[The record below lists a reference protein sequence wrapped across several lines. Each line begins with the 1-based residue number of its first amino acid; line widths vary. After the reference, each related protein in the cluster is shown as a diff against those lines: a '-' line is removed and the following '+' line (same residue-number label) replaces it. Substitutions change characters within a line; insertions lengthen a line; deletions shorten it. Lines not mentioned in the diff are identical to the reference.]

1 MLAGAVP
8 IVLEGWLAP
17 YLKGGTVDNQ
27 LLDLVVLALYF
38 AVMIGA
44 GYWGL
49 RRARSA
55 DDYLVAGRR
64 LGPFMYV
71 GCMAAVVL
79 GGASTIGGVALGYDN
94 GISGMWLVFWIGMG
108 VIALGVLM
116 SSRLSRLGVYTVSEM
131 LENRYGVAS
140 RLISAII
147 IAAYALMIAVT
158 STIAIGTVFNV
169 VLPLSA
175 SVAILLAGGLTVVYS
190 VAGGMWSITLTDII
204 QFCIMTV
211 GIFFLL
217 LPFSLVAA
225 GGFAGMQEALPASYF
240 DITAIGW
247 QTIFTYFLL
256 FFFGLMI
263 GQDIW
268 QRVFTARSPGVARWG
283 SVAAGVYCLLY
294 ALAGAL
300 VGTAARVI
308 LPGIQSDN
316 AFARITTEAL
326 PAGIT
331 GLVLAAA
338 LAAVMSTASAGLL
351 ASSTILAN
359 DVYAGFIARDDHNKV
374 LVNRATT
381 LLVGVVVLVI
391 SLIVSDVVGALTVAY
406 DLLSGALFVP
416 IVGAL
421 FWRRATAAGALASMA
436 AGSVVVVI
444 FMVVDG
450 LFANTPIIW
459 GMLASL
465 VAFVVVSLLTPRPS
479 EERMRTWERR
489 LTGSGAEGET

>member
-1 MLAGAVP
+1 L
-8 IVLEGWLAP
+8 
-17 YLKGGTVDNQ
+17 DNQ
-27 LLDLVVLALYF
+27 LLDYVVIALYF

-71 GCMAAVVL
+71 GTLSAVVL
-79 GGASTIGGVALGYDN
+79 GGASTIGGIALGYEN

-108 VIALGVLM
+108 VIALGILM
-116 SSRLSRLGVYTVSEM
+116 STRLSRLGVYTVSEM
-131 LENRYGVAS
+131 LENRYGPAA

-169 VLPLSA
+169 VLPLSP
-175 SVAILLAGGLTVVYS
+175 SFAILVAGGIVVAYS
-190 VAGGMWSITLTDII
+190 VAGGMWSITLTDYL
-204 QFCIMTV
+204 QFLIMTV

-217 LPFSLVAA
+217 LPLSIAAA
-225 GGFAGMQEALPASYF
+225 GGFSGMSKALPASYF
-240 DITAIGW
+240 DLTAIGW

-268 QRVFTARSPGVARWG
+268 QRVFTARSPEIARWG

-308 LPGIQSDN
+308 FPELATPDN
-316 AFARITTEAL
+316 AFARVASDAL
-326 PAGIT
+326 PVGIT
-331 GLVLAAA
+331 GLVIAAA

-359 DVYAGFIARDDHNKV
+359 DVYAGFIARGEHNKV
-374 LVNRATT
+374 LVSRVTT

-406 DLLSGALFVP
+406 DLLTGALFVA

-421 FWRRATAAGALASMA
+421 FWRRATTMGALASMV
-436 AGSVVVVI
+436 AGSIVVVV

-450 LFANTPIIW
+450 LFANTPIIY
-459 GMLASL
+459 GMAVSL
-465 VAFVVVSLLTPRPS
+465 VIFVVVSLLTPRPS
-479 EERMRTWERR
+479 EEGMRTWERR
-489 LTGSGAEGET
+489 LTGFRAERES

>member
-1 MLAGAVP
+1 MNVLDYLIML
-8 IVLEGWLAP
+8 I
-17 YLKGGTVDNQ
+17 
-27 LLDLVVLALYF
+27 YF

-64 LGPFMYV
+64 LGPFMYI
-71 GCMAAVVL
+71 GCLSAVVL
-79 GGASTIGGVALGYDN
+79 GGASTIGGVALGYEN

-116 SSRLSRLGVYTVSEM
+116 STRLSRLGVYTVAEM
-131 LENRYGVAS
+131 LENRYGAPS
-140 RLISAII
+140 RLISALI

-158 STIAIGTVFNV
+158 STIAIGSVFNV
-169 VLPLSA
+169 VLGLSPT
-175 SVAILLAGGLTVVYS
+175 VAILVAGGIVVAYS

-217 LPFSLVAA
+217 LPFSIFAA
-225 GGFAGMQEALPASYF
+225 GGLSGMREALPASYF

-268 QRVFTARSPGVARWG
+268 QRVFTARSPEVARWG
-283 SVAAGVYCLLY
+283 SIAAGVYCLLY

-308 LPGIQSDN
+308 LPDLGSSDN

-326 PAGIT
+326 PVGIT

-359 DVYAGFIARDDHNKV
+359 DVYTGLVAGDDHNKV
-374 LVNRATT
+374 LVNRVST
-381 LLVGVVVLVI
+381 LLVGIVVLVI
-391 SLIVSDVVGALTVAY
+391 SLIVSDVIGALTVAY

-421 FWRRATAAGALASMA
+421 FWRRATTAGALASMA

-444 FMVVDG
+444 FMVLDG

-465 VAFVVVSLLTPRPS
+465 VAFVVVSLLTPKPS
-479 EERMRTWERR
+479 EERMRSWERQ
-489 LTGSGAEGET
+489 LTGSGAEGEI

>member
-1 MLAGAVP
+1 LD
-8 IVLEGWLAP
+8 
-17 YLKGGTVDNQ
+17 TQ
-27 LLDLVVLALYF
+27 LLDFVVLVLYF
-38 AVMIGA
+38 AVMVGA

-64 LGPFMYV
+64 LGPFMYI
-71 GCMAAVVL
+71 GCLAAVVL
-79 GGASTIGGVALGYDN
+79 GGASTIGGVALGYDY

-108 VIALGVLM
+108 VIALGILM

-131 LENRYGVAS
+131 LENRYGAAS

-169 VLPLSA
+169 VLPLS
-175 SVAILLAGGLTVVYS
+175 SGVAILVAGGLVVAYS

-217 LPFSLVAA
+217 VPLSIFAA
-225 GGFAGMQEALPASYF
+225 GGLSGMQEALPASYF

-268 QRVFTARSPGVARWG
+268 QRVFTARSPAIAHWG

-308 LPGIQSDN
+308 LPDLGSSDN
-316 AFARITTEAL
+316 AFARIATEAL
-326 PAGIT
+326 PVGIT

-359 DVYAGFIARDDHNKV
+359 DVYAGFIVRGDHNKV
-374 LVNRATT
+374 LISRVTT
-381 LLVGVVVLVI
+381 LLVGIVVLVI

-444 FMVVDG
+444 FMVLDG

-465 VAFVVVSLLTPRPS
+465 VVFVVVSLLTPRPS
-479 EERMRTWERR
+479 EERMRRWERR
-489 LTGSGAEGET
+489 LTGSGAQGEI

>member
-1 MLAGAVP
+1 
-8 IVLEGWLAP
+8 
-17 YLKGGTVDNQ
+17 
-27 LLDLVVLALYF
+27 
-38 AVMIGA
+38 
-44 GYWGL
+44 
-49 RRARSA
+49 
-55 DDYLVAGRR
+55 
-64 LGPFMYV
+64 
-71 GCMAAVVL
+71 
-79 GGASTIGGVALGYDN
+79 
-94 GISGMWLVFWIGMG
+94 MWLVFWIGMG
-108 VIALGVLM
+108 VIALGILM

-131 LENRYGVAS
+131 LENRYGAAS

-169 VLPLSA
+169 VLPLSS
-175 SVAILLAGGLTVVYS
+175 SVAILVAGGLVVAYS

-217 LPFSLVAA
+217 LPLSISAA
-225 GGFAGMQEALPASYF
+225 GGLSGMQEALPASYF

-268 QRVFTARSPGVARWG
+268 QRVFTARSPAIARWG

-300 VGTAARVI
+300 VGTAARVM
-308 LPGIQSDN
+308 LPDVQADN
-316 AFARITTEAL
+316 AFARIATEAL
-326 PAGIT
+326 PVGIT

-359 DVYAGFIARDDHNKV
+359 DVYAGFIARGDHNKV
-374 LVNRATT
+374 LVSRVTT
-381 LLVGVVVLVI
+381 LLVGIVVLVI

-436 AGSVVVVI
+436 AGSLVVVI
-444 FMVVDG
+444 FMVLDG

-465 VAFVVVSLLTPRPS
+465 VVFVVVSLLTPRPS

-489 LTGSGAEGET
+489 LTGSGAEGEI

>member
-1 MLAGAVP
+1 
-8 IVLEGWLAP
+8 
-17 YLKGGTVDNQ
+17 
-27 LLDLVVLALYF
+27 
-38 AVMIGA
+38 
-44 GYWGL
+44 
-49 RRARSA
+49 
-55 DDYLVAGRR
+55 
-64 LGPFMYV
+64 
-71 GCMAAVVL
+71 
-79 GGASTIGGVALGYDN
+79 
-94 GISGMWLVFWIGMG
+94 
-108 VIALGVLM
+108 
-116 SSRLSRLGVYTVSEM
+116 
-131 LENRYGVAS
+131 
-140 RLISAII
+140 
-147 IAAYALMIAVT
+147 MIAVT

-169 VLPLSA
+169 VLPLSS
-175 SVAILLAGGLTVVYS
+175 SVAILVAGGLVVAYS

-217 LPFSLVAA
+217 LPLSISAA
-225 GGFAGMQEALPASYF
+225 GGLSGMQEALPDSYF

-268 QRVFTARSPGVARWG
+268 QRVFTARSPEIARWG
-283 SVAAGVYCLLY
+283 SIAAGVYCLLY

-300 VGTAARVI
+300 VGTAARVM
-308 LPGIQSDN
+308 LPDVQSDN
-316 AFARITTEAL
+316 AFARIATEAL
-326 PAGIT
+326 PVGIT

-359 DVYAGFIARDDHNKV
+359 DVYAGFIARGDHNKV
-374 LVNRATT
+374 LVSRVTT
-381 LLVGVVVLVI
+381 LLVGIVVLVI

-436 AGSVVVVI
+436 AGSVVVVT
-444 FMVVDG
+444 FMVLDG

-465 VAFVVVSLLTPRPS
+465 VVFVVVSLLTPRPS

-489 LTGSGAEGET
+489 LTGSGAEGEI

>member
-1 MLAGAVP
+1 M
-8 IVLEGWLAP
+8 
-17 YLKGGTVDNQ
+17 YNQ
-27 LLDLVVLALYF
+27 LLDFVVLALYF

-64 LGPFMYV
+64 LGPFMYI

-79 GGASTIGGVALGYDN
+79 GGASTIGGVALGYDY

-108 VIALGVLM
+108 VIALGILM

-131 LENRYGVAS
+131 LENRYGAAS

-169 VLPLSA
+169 VLPLSS
-175 SVAILLAGGLTVVYS
+175 SVAILVAGGLVVVYS

-211 GIFFLL
+211 GIFLLL
-217 LPFSLVAA
+217 LPFSIFAA
-225 GGFAGMQEALPASYF
+225 GGLSGMQEALPASYF
-240 DITAIGW
+240 DFTAIGW

-268 QRVFTARSPGVARWG
+268 QRVFTARSPEIARWG
-283 SVAAGVYCLLY
+283 SIAAGVYCLLY

-316 AFARITTEAL
+316 AFARITIEAL
-326 PAGIT
+326 PVGIT

-359 DVYAGFIARDDHNKV
+359 DVYAGFIARDEHNKV

-381 LLVGVVVLVI
+381 LLVGIVVLVI

-436 AGSVVVVI
+436 AGSAVVVI

-479 EERMRTWERR
+479 EQRMRAWERR
-489 LTGSGAEGET
+489 LTGAGAERQR

>member
-1 MLAGAVP
+1 LD
-8 IVLEGWLAP
+8 
-17 YLKGGTVDNQ
+17 TQ
-27 LLDLVVLALYF
+27 LLDFVVLALYF
-38 AVMIGA
+38 AVMVGA

-64 LGPFMYV
+64 LGPFMYI
-71 GCMAAVVL
+71 GCLAAVVL
-79 GGASTIGGVALGYDN
+79 GGASTIGGVALGYDY

-108 VIALGVLM
+108 VIALGILM

-131 LENRYGVAS
+131 LENRYGAAS

-169 VLPLSA
+169 VLPLS
-175 SVAILLAGGLTVVYS
+175 SSLAILVAGGLVVAYS

-217 LPFSLVAA
+217 VPLSISAA
-225 GGFAGMQEALPASYF
+225 GGLSAMQEALPASYF

-268 QRVFTARSPGVARWG
+268 QRVFTARSPEIARWG

-308 LPGIQSDN
+308 LPDLGSSDN

-326 PAGIT
+326 PVGIT

-351 ASSTILAN
+351 ASSTLLAN
-359 DVYAGFIARDDHNKV
+359 DVYAGFISRGDHNKV
-374 LVNRATT
+374 LVSRVTT
-381 LLVGVVVLVI
+381 LLVGIVVLVI

-436 AGSVVVVI
+436 AGSVVVVT
-444 FMVVDG
+444 FMVLDG

-465 VAFVVVSLLTPRPS
+465 VVFVVVSLLTPRPS

-489 LTGSGAEGET
+489 LTGSGAEGEI

>member
-1 MLAGAVP
+1 
-8 IVLEGWLAP
+8 
-17 YLKGGTVDNQ
+17 VDNP
-27 LLDLVVLALYF
+27 LLDYVVIALYF

-55 DDYLVAGRR
+55 EDYLVAGRR

-71 GCMAAVVL
+71 GTLSAVVL

-108 VIALGVLM
+108 VIALGILM
-116 SSRLSRLGVYTVSEM
+116 STRLSRLGVYTVSEM
-131 LENRYGVAS
+131 LENRYGSAS

-169 VLPLSA
+169 VLGLSP
-175 SVAILLAGGLTVVYS
+175 SVAILVAGGIVVAYS
-190 VAGGMWSITLTDII
+190 VAGGMWSITLTDYL
-204 QFCIMTV
+204 QFLIMTV

-217 LPFSLVAA
+217 LPLSIAAA

-240 DITAIGW
+240 SLTAIGG

-268 QRVFTARSPGVARWG
+268 QRVFTARSPEIARWG

-308 LPGIQSDN
+308 LPDIQADN
-316 AFARITTEAL
+316 AFARIATEAL

-359 DVYAGFIARDDHNKV
+359 DVYAGFVARAEHNKV
-374 LVNRATT
+374 LVSRVTT
-381 LLVGVVVLVI
+381 LLVGVVTLVI

-406 DLLSGALFVP
+406 DLLTGALFIP

-421 FWRRATAAGALASMA
+421 FWRRATAAGALVSMVVS
-436 AGSVVVVI
+436 SVVVVV

-450 LFANTPIIW
+450 LFANTPIVY
-459 GMLASL
+459 GMLVSL
-465 VAFVVVSLLTPRPS
+465 VVFVVVSLLTPRPS
-479 EERMRTWERR
+479 EERMRAWERR
-489 LTGSGAEGET
+489 LTGFGAERQR

>member
-1 MLAGAVP
+1 L
-8 IVLEGWLAP
+8 
-17 YLKGGTVDNQ
+17 DNQ
-27 LLDLVVLALYF
+27 LLDFVVLALYF

-64 LGPFMYV
+64 LGPFMYI
-71 GCMAAVVL
+71 GCLAAVVL
-79 GGASTIGGVALGYDN
+79 GGASTIGGVALGYDY

-131 LENRYGVAS
+131 LENRYGAAS

-169 VLPLSA
+169 VLPLS
-175 SVAILLAGGLTVVYS
+175 SSLAILVAGGLVVAYS

-217 LPFSLVAA
+217 VPLSISAA
-225 GGFAGMQEALPASYF
+225 GGLSAMQEALPASYF

-268 QRVFTARSPGVARWG
+268 QRVFTARSPEIARWG

-308 LPGIQSDN
+308 LPDLGSSDN

-326 PAGIT
+326 PVGIT

-351 ASSTILAN
+351 ASSTLLAN
-359 DVYAGFIARDDHNKV
+359 DVYAGFISRGDHNKV
-374 LVNRATT
+374 LVSRVTT
-381 LLVGVVVLVI
+381 LLVGIVVLVI

-444 FMVVDG
+444 FMVLDG

-465 VAFVVVSLLTPRPS
+465 VVFVVVSLLTPRPS

-489 LTGSGAEGET
+489 LTGSGAQGEI

>member
-1 MLAGAVP
+1 MD
-8 IVLEGWLAP
+8 I
-17 YLKGGTVDNQ
+17 Q
-27 LLDLVVLALYF
+27 LLDFVVLALYF

-64 LGPFMYV
+64 LGSFMYI
-71 GCMAAVVL
+71 GCLSAVVL
-79 GGASTIGGVALGYDN
+79 GGASTIGGVALGYDY

-131 LENRYGVAS
+131 LENRFGAAS

-169 VLPLSA
+169 VLPLST
-175 SVAILLAGGLTVVYS
+175 SVAILVAGGIVVVYS

-217 LPFSLVAA
+217 LPFSIFAA
-225 GGFAGMQEALPASYF
+225 GGFSGMQEALPASYF
-240 DITAIGW
+240 DLTAIGW

-268 QRVFTARSPGVARWG
+268 QRVFTARSPEIARWG

-300 VGTAARVI
+300 VGSAARVI
-308 LPGIQSDN
+308 LPDLGSSDN

-326 PAGIT
+326 PVGIT

-359 DVYAGFIARDDHNKV
+359 DVYAGLVAGDDHNKV
-374 LVNRATT
+374 LVNRVST
-381 LLVGVVVLVI
+381 LLVGIVVLII

-436 AGSVVVVI
+436 AGSAVVVI

-459 GMLASL
+459 GILASL
-465 VAFVVVSLLTPRPS
+465 VAFVVVSLLTPKPS
-479 EERMRTWERR
+479 EELMRTWEQR
-489 LTGSGAEGET
+489 LTGSEAEREI

>member
-1 MLAGAVP
+1 
-8 IVLEGWLAP
+8 
-17 YLKGGTVDNQ
+17 VDIQ
-27 LLDLVVLALYF
+27 LLDFVVLALYF

-64 LGPFMYV
+64 LGSFMYI
-71 GCMAAVVL
+71 GCLSAVVL
-79 GGASTIGGVALGYDN
+79 GGASTIGGVALGYDY

-131 LENRYGVAS
+131 LENRFGAAS

-169 VLPLSA
+169 VLPLST
-175 SVAILLAGGLTVVYS
+175 SVAILVAGGIVVVYS

-217 LPFSLVAA
+217 LPFSIFAA
-225 GGFAGMQEALPASYF
+225 GGFSGMQEALPASYF
-240 DITAIGW
+240 DLTAIGW

-268 QRVFTARSPGVARWG
+268 QRVFTARSPEIARWG

-300 VGTAARVI
+300 VGSAARVI
-308 LPGIQSDN
+308 LPDLGSSDN

-326 PAGIT
+326 PVGIT

-359 DVYAGFIARDDHNKV
+359 DVYTGLVAGDDHNKV
-374 LVNRATT
+374 LVNRVST
-381 LLVGVVVLVI
+381 LLVGIVVLII

-436 AGSVVVVI
+436 AGSAVVVI

-459 GMLASL
+459 GILASL
-465 VAFVVVSLLTPRPS
+465 VAFVVVSLLTPKPS
-479 EERMRTWERR
+479 EELMRTWEQR
-489 LTGSGAEGET
+489 LTGSEAEREI

>member
-1 MLAGAVP
+1 
-8 IVLEGWLAP
+8 
-17 YLKGGTVDNQ
+17 
-27 LLDLVVLALYF
+27 VVLILYF

-49 RRARSA
+49 RRALSA

-64 LGPFMYV
+64 LGPFMYI
-71 GCMAAVVL
+71 GCLSAVVL
-79 GGASTIGGVALGYDN
+79 GGASTIGGVALGYDY

-131 LENRYGVAS
+131 LEHRFGAAS

-169 VLPLSA
+169 VLPLSS
-175 SVAILLAGGLTVVYS
+175 SVSILVAGGLVVAYS

-217 LPFSLVAA
+217 LPISIFAA
-225 GGFAGMQEALPASYF
+225 GGLSGMREALPGSYF
-240 DITAIGW
+240 DLTAIGW

-268 QRVFTARSPGVARWG
+268 QRVFTARTPEIARWG

-308 LPGIQSDN
+308 LPNLGSSDN

-326 PAGIT
+326 PVGIT

-359 DVYAGFIARDDHNKV
+359 DVYAGFIARGDHNKV
-374 LVNRATT
+374 LVSRATT
-381 LLVGVVVLVI
+381 LLVGIVVLVI

-421 FWRRATAAGALASMA
+421 FWRRATTAGALASMG

-444 FMVVDG
+444 FMVLDG

-465 VAFVVVSLLTPRPS
+465 VVFVVVSLLTPRPS
-479 EERMRTWERR
+479 EARMRTWEQR
-489 LTGSGAEGET
+489 LTGSGAEGEI